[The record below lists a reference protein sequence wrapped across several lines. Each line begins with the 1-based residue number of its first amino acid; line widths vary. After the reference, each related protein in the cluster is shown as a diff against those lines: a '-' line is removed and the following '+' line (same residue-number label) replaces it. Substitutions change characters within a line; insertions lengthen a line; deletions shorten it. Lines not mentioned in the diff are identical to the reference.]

1 MLNEVKLI
9 GRTGKAPEIRTCQ
22 NGTKVMQLSI
32 ATNDYFEK
40 DGKKTTVT
48 DWHEVT
54 LFNPSQFFIDNI
66 CKGTLVYCSGKLK
79 TSMYENKAGQKIY
92 KTYILANMILLLN
105 AKEENQTPMVEKPKG
120 ANMID
125 VEDSDIPF

>member
-22 NGTKVMQLSI
+22 NGTKVMNLSV
-32 ATNDYFEK
+32 ATTDYIEK
-40 DGKKTTVT
+40 DGKKTTIT
-48 DWHEVT
+48 DWHDVT

-66 CKGTLVYCSGKLK
+66 GKGSLLYCSGKLK
-79 TSMYENKAGQKIY
+79 TSMYENKSGQKVY
-92 KTYILANMILLLN
+92 KTYILANVILLLN
-105 AKEENQTPMVEKPKG
+105 SKEENQTQAFEKPKG
-120 ANMID
+120 ANMLE